1 MKALILAGGKG
12 KRLRPYT
19 TTFPKPL
26 MPIGDKAI
34 LEIVIKQLNNSGFD
48 DIIMSIGHL
57 GGLIMAFFG
66 DGSNHDVN
74 INYTKEEKPLGTAG
88 PLSLVREM
96 IDEPFLMMNGDV
108 LTNLDY
114 ANFMEYHKKKGNIAT
129 VALNKRVVNIDFGV
143 IETDDENHVVGYKE
157 KPTIDYLVSM
167 GIYIFDKRILDYIED
182 DKYFDLPDLINRL
195 IDNGEKVN
203 GYIFDGYWLDI
214 GRPDDYE
221 KANQEYEGIFENLFG
236 NKVI

>member
-66 DGSNHDVN
+66 DGNNHDVN

-108 LTNLDY
+108 LTNLDF
-114 ANFMEYHKKKGNIAT
+114 ADLMEYHKNKGNIAT

-143 IETDDENHVVGYKE
+143 IETDDDNHVVGYKE

-195 IDNGEKVN
+195 IDNGENVN

-221 KANQEYEGIFENLFG
+221 KANKEYESIFENLFG